1 MSTYPFRRVDNG
13 EIVQVDW
20 ETMIAAVAQRIILP
34 DGVEA
39 IRVNPKPQQY
49 ATRQMNC
56 GANFEVV
63 SDGFGC
69 IEDQKA
75 ELEFEA
81 KRHGFTAIEWIRDP
95 LVPGFFQ
102 YRATC
107 PEQHRRYQEYREMQ
121 DGAEHVGGG
130 QALYPAALAEAER
143 RAKEKYGAAPVA

>member
-1 MSTYPFRRVDNG
+1 MTTYPFRRLDNG

-20 ETMIAAVAQRIILP
+20 ETMMSAVAQRIRLP
-34 DGVEA
+34 DGSEA
-39 IRVNPKPQQY
+39 VRVNPKPQQF
-49 ATRQMNC
+49 AQRQRNC

-81 KRHGFTAIEWIRDP
+81 KRHGFSAIEWIPDP
-95 LVPGFFQ
+95 SVPGFYQ

-107 PEQHRRYQEYREMQ
+107 PDQHRRYKEYREAQ
-121 DGAEHVGGG
+121 DNADHVGGG
-130 QALYPAALAEAER
+130 QIMYPEALEEAKR
-143 RAKEKYGAAPVA
+143 RAIEKYGPAPAA